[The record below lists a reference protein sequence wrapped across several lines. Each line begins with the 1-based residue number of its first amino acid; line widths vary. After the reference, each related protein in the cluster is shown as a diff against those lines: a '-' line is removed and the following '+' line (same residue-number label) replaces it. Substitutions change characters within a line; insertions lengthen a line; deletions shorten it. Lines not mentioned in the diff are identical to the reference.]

1 MLEIRAPSGHLT
13 KQTAEPH
20 LKLLFLYGS
29 GLILTY
35 NHFVHLDKSIPTES
49 GIQIRSLI
57 FRDQM
62 PDHSIRRG
70 TY

>member
-35 NHFVHLDKSIPTES
+35 NHLIWHTDQISH
-49 GIQIRSLI
+49 IQGPIAR
-57 FRDQM
+57 
-62 PDHSIRRG
+62 P
-70 TY
+70 